1 MENILMKLNIEI
13 EADNAAQDISKKG
26 LYHNG

>member
-26 LYHNG
+26 VIS